1 MTAAFKQPDLAQ
13 FPQLVER
20 CWRDVR
26 IAASFLTCLPVTLPA
41 SEGTA
46 ASASGADTDE
56 EARAETSLG
65 QAWLAEASGMFP
77 LIGVLIGSAASLT
90 MLLAYQINL
99 HPLACA
105 LIAVLTSVLLTGAL
119 HEDGLADFADGLGGG
134 RTIERRLAIMRDSR
148 IGTFGTLALVFSI
161 GLRATLI
168 SQQTSFENAALAV
181 IAAAVLSRA
190 ALPAVMRWLPPAR
203 TDGLAFMAGT
213 ASPTQVTTAVSLAC
227 VVALILLGI
236 GPAITAVACA
246 VLAAMIIALIAKR
259 RLGGQTGDV
268 LGAVQQTVEV
278 FVLAAIAASE

>member
-1 MTAAFKQPDLAQ
+1 MSAAFKQPDLAQ
-13 FPQLVER
+13 FPLLVER

-41 SEGTA
+41 NDGAA
-46 ASASGADTDE
+46 ASASGVNTDD
-56 EARAETSLG
+56 EARAGTGSYQG
-65 QAWLAEASGMFP
+65 WLAEASGMFP

-105 LIAVLTSVLLTGAL
+105 LIAVLTAVLLTGAL

-134 RTIERRLAIMRDSR
+134 RSIEQRLAIMRDSR
-148 IGTFGTLALVFSI
+148 IGTFGTLALVFNI
-161 GLRATLI
+161 GLRTTLI

-181 IAAAVLSRA
+181 IAAATVSRA

-203 TDGLAFMAGT
+203 TDGLAFVAGT
-213 ASPTQVTTAVSLAC
+213 ASPTQVTTAISLAC

-236 GPAITAVACA
+236 GPAIAAVACA
-246 VLAAMIIALIAKR
+246 VLAAIIIALIAKR
-259 RLGGQTGDV
+259 LLGGQTGDV
-268 LGAVQQTVEV
+268 LGAVQQTVEIFV
-278 FVLAAIAASE
+278 FAAIAASE